1 MEQTTRRRKSP
12 SSQRQKKKGEAHRK
26 PKPRKQSP
34 LADIKRTG
42 LLSFPEVK
50 GKTIEE
56 LKLYLR
62 NDDTCLS
69 IFFADKTLLHFD
81 LEPRITVRTDLS
93 DWKTHNWR
101 PIRRW
106 PPMTTE
112 ATWED

>member
-1 MEQTTRRRKSP
+1 MKTASRTKQPRKLRKKSP
-12 SSQRQKKKGEAHRK
+12 TAAGAIE
-26 PKPRKQSP
+26 QS
-34 LADIKRTG
+34 D

-101 PIRRW
+101 PIKRW
-106 PPMTTE
+106 PVRTTE
-112 ATWED
+112 TSWPDD